1 MPHSSPHGRGLA
13 LVAAGGLFAASM
25 LAGGSA
31 SASSTDGT
39 AADAASTTTTGTAQ
53 DASTPVP
60 VVTPDGYLMSYVVNA
75 KLATPGQTRL
85 AERAVVAAGG
95 VVVQSWPQIGVVV
108 AHSDRA
114 AFRTDVVRRGGNAV
128 TSVGASRTAAVSE
141 GTPSDLSPSW
151 GRGASGYQ
159 QGHAKPANGDLA
171 DAQGSAAAPTPDPR
185 EVEQWDMVQIK
196 ADQAHKI
203 TDGDRSVV
211 VGVLD
216 SGVDPDHPDL
226 AANIDVADSVS
237 CVDAGRPDQGPG
249 AWFPTNQDHGT
260 HVAGTIAAARNGTGI
275 VGVAPNVRIASV
287 KVVNDSGFIYPEY
300 AICGFVWAGQHKMDV
315 TNNSYYIDPMEFWC
329 GDQPDQAAV
338 RTAVERAVSWSTRQG
353 VVHAAAAGNSAKDL
367 ANKTTDS
374 ASPNDTKPIIRKIND
389 DCLDIPTEL
398 PGVVTVSATT
408 RTEQLAS
415 FSNRGLGVID
425 VAAPGRTILS
435 TVVANNG
442 YGTKSGT
449 SMASPH
455 VAGVLALMKSVHPD
469 WTPAQMVA
477 KLRAQA
483 DDRAC
488 SAPEGGTSISC
499 TGPVTDNSY
508 YGEGIVDA
516 LDAVS

>member
-1 MPHSSPHGRGLA
+1 MSHRTHSPHRLRTTA
-13 LVAAGGLFAASM
+13 FAASAAL
-25 LAGGSA
+25 LASALLASGSA
-31 SASSTDGT
+31 NAATT
-39 AADAASTTTTGTAQ
+39 AT

-60 VVTPDGYLMSYVVNA
+60 VVTTDGMLMSYVVNA
-75 KLATPGQTRL
+75 KVANPGQTKL
-85 AERAVVAAGG
+85 VEKAVAAAGG
-95 VVVQSWPQIGVVV
+95 VVVQSWPQIGVVI

-114 AFRTDVVRRGGNAV
+114 AFRANVVKHGGNAV
-128 TSVGASRTAAVSE
+128 ESVGASRTAPVSE
-141 GTPSDLSPSW
+141 GTPSGLGASW
-151 GRGASGYQ
+151 GPGASGYQ
-159 QGHAKPANGDLA
+159 KGHAKPAHADLSGA
-171 DAQGSAAAPTPDPR
+171 LTNPAAPAADPR
-185 EVEQWDMVQIK
+185 EAEQWDMVQIK

-203 TDGDRSVV
+203 TDGDRNVV

-216 SGVDPDHPDL
+216 SGIDPDHPDL
-226 AANIDVADSVS
+226 APNIDVADSVS
-237 CVDAGRPDQGPG
+237 CTGAGRPSQAPG
-249 AWFPTNQDHGT
+249 AWYPTTSDHGT
-260 HVAGTIAAARNGTGI
+260 HVAGTIGAARNGVGI
-275 VGVAPNVRIASV
+275 VGVAPNVRMAAV
-287 KVVNDSGFIYPEY
+287 KVVNDDGFIYPEY

-315 TNNSYYIDPMEFWC
+315 TNNSYYVDPMEFWC

-338 RTAVERAVSWSTRQG
+338 LEAVGRAVAWSTKQG

-374 ASPNDTKPIIRKIND
+374 ASPNDTTPITRHINNG
-389 DCLDIPTEL
+389 CKDIPTEL
-398 PGVVTVSATT
+398 PGVVTVSATN
-408 RTEQLAS
+408 RAEQLAS

-435 TVVANNG
+435 TVVKDNG

-455 VAGVLALMKSVHPD
+455 VAGVLALMKSAHPT

-488 SAPEGGTSISC
+488 SAPEGGTSVPC
-499 TGPVTDNSY
+499 TGPVSDNSY

-516 LDAVS
+516 LDAVR